1 MICTINYRKILKLF
15 LIIFLSSINTVIA
28 DENAYIVTTVN
39 NDIITNI
46 DIEKEYRYLVAL
58 NNDFKKIDTK
68 RALLVAQ
75 DSIVREIIKKDELM
89 KYFNLN
95 QENEYLNTVLK
106 NFYTKLNIN
115 DEIGF
120 KNYLKQ
126 FELTID
132 DVKYK
137 LKIETIWNELIF
149 ERYKNQIDI
158 DENRLKESLQ
168 KEILNTDLKINTYL
182 ISEILYTG
190 LNKEEMDNK
199 YKLIQ
204 ESIIEIGFK
213 NTANIYSEADSS
225 KMGGSVGWI
234 NESQL
239 SENVKKSLSKLKIGQ
254 HTKPIVAGGGFLLL
268 NIDDKKE
275 DKINL
280 DFEEEFKKKL
290 SFEKNRQLNQ
300 FSTIYFNKIRQNAK
314 IKNKN

>member
-58 NNDFKKIDTK
+58 NNDFKKIETK
-68 RALLVAQ
+68 KALLVAQ

-115 DEIGF
+115 DEIEF
-120 KNYLKQ
+120 KKYLDQ

-225 KMGGSVGWI
+225 KMGGSVGGI
-234 NESQL
+234 NEKQL
-239 SENVKKSLSKLKIGQ
+239 SENIKKSLSKLKIGQ
-254 HTKPIVAGGGFLLL
+254 HTEPINAGGGFLLL

>member
-1 MICTINYRKILKLF
+1 
-15 LIIFLSSINTVIA
+15 
-28 DENAYIVTTVN
+28 
-39 NDIITNI
+39 
-46 DIEKEYRYLVAL
+46 
-58 NNDFKKIDTK
+58 
-68 RALLVAQ
+68 
-75 DSIVREIIKKDELM
+75 
-89 KYFNLN
+89 
-95 QENEYLNTVLK
+95 
-106 NFYTKLNIN
+106 
-115 DEIGF
+115 
-120 KNYLKQ
+120 
-126 FELTID
+126 
-132 DVKYK
+132 
-137 LKIETIWNELIF
+137 
-149 ERYKNQIDI
+149 
-158 DENRLKESLQ
+158 
-168 KEILNTDLKINTYL
+168 
-182 ISEILYTG
+182 
-190 LNKEEMDNK
+190 MDNK

-239 SENVKKSLSKLKIGQ
+239 SENVKKSLSELKIGQ